1 MSIRFLRTVRNVGLF
16 SASVVASCFL
26 ANSGFAMETIKAQ
39 LTTAPNVPPPITRT
53 TPAHVIVELEA
64 SEWVGRLSDDN
75 NYKFWGLGA
84 QGATGTVP
92 GPMIRVM
99 VGDTVE
105 IHLKNRKDSSE
116 SHNIDFHAVTGP
128 GGGAAM
134 LNTEPGEESK
144 LKFKALNAG
153 LYFYHCATASP
164 SIPEHIAN
172 GMYGGI
178 LVEPA
183 GGLKKV
189 EKEYYVVQSE
199 FYTKPGKKGD
209 TLEFSFENGLAEH
222 PSHVVFNGSA
232 GALVKNPLTAKVGD
246 TVRMFYINAGPNLV
260 ASWHVIG
267 EIFDRVYPEGSLVT
281 PPLQNL
287 QTTVVPAGGSSM
299 AEFKVEYPGTFINV
313 DHSIFR
319 IAKGAVGLLKVEG
332 AANPDIYQGL
342 NEKK

>member
-1 MSIRFLRTVRNVGLF
+1 MSSSLSRNVRNVGLI
-16 SASVVASCFL
+16 SASVVALCL
-26 ANSGFAMETIKAQ
+26 AANTGFAAETIKAQ
-39 LTTAPNVPPPITRT
+39 VTAAPNVPPPITRNQ
-53 TPAHVIVELEA
+53 PANVIVDLEA

-75 NYKFWGLGA
+75 NYKFWGFN
-84 QGATGTVP
+84 GTVP

-105 IHLKNRKDSSE
+105 IHLKNKKDSKE

-134 LNTEPGEESK
+134 LNTEPGDESK
-144 LKFKALNAG
+144 LHFKALNAG

-172 GMYGGI
+172 GMYGAI
-178 LVEPA
+178 LVEPV
-183 GGLKKV
+183 GGLPHV
-189 EKEYYVVQSE
+189 DKEFYVVQSE
-199 FYTKPGKKGD
+199 FYTKPGQKGD

-232 GALVKNPLTAKVGD
+232 GSLIKNPLQAKVGD
-246 TVRMFYINAGPNLV
+246 TIRMFYINAGPNHV
-260 ASWHVIG
+260 ASWHIIG

-281 PPLQNL
+281 PPLKNV
-287 QTTVVPAGGSSM
+287 QTTVVPAGGASM
-299 AEFKVEYPGTFINV
+299 AEFKVEVPGTYLNV

-332 AANPDIYQGL
+332 PENPEIYSKG
-342 NEKK
+342 K

>member
-1 MSIRFLRTVRNVGLF
+1 
-16 SASVVASCFL
+16 
-26 ANSGFAMETIKAQ
+26 
-39 LTTAPNVPPPITRT
+39 
-53 TPAHVIVELEA
+53 
-64 SEWVGRLSDDN
+64 
-75 NYKFWGLGA
+75 
-84 QGATGTVP
+84 
-92 GPMIRVM
+92 
-99 VGDTVE
+99 
-105 IHLKNRKDSSE
+105 
-116 SHNIDFHAVTGP
+116 
-128 GGGAAM
+128 M

-232 GALVKNPLTAKVGD
+232 GSLVKNPLTAKVGD

-267 EIFDRVYPEGSLVT
+267 EIFDRVYPEGSIVT

-299 AEFKVEYPGTFINV
+299 AEFKVEMPGTFINV

>member
-1 MSIRFLRTVRNVGLF
+1 
-16 SASVVASCFL
+16 
-26 ANSGFAMETIKAQ
+26 
-39 LTTAPNVPPPITRT
+39 
-53 TPAHVIVELEA
+53 
-64 SEWVGRLSDDN
+64 
-75 NYKFWGLGA
+75 
-84 QGATGTVP
+84 
-92 GPMIRVM
+92 MIRVM

-105 IHLKNRKDSSE
+105 IRLKNDKSSQE

-134 LNTEPGEESK
+134 LNTEPGQESR
-144 LKFKALNAG
+144 LRFKALSAG

-178 LVEPA
+178 LVEPV

-189 EKEYYVVQSE
+189 EKEFYVVQSE

-209 TLEFSFENGLAEH
+209 TLEFSFENGLAES
-222 PSHVVFNGSA
+222 PSHVVFNGMA
-232 GALVKNPLTAKVGD
+232 GALVKNPLQAKVGD

-267 EIFDRVYPEGSLVT
+267 EIFDRVYMHGSLT
-281 PPLQNL
+281 TAPLEGL
-287 QTTVVPAGGSSM
+287 QTTLVPAGGSSM
-299 AEFKVEYPGTFINV
+299 AEFKVEVPGTYLNV

-319 IAKGAVGLLKVEG
+319 IAKGAVGLLKVDGPES
-332 AANPDIYQGL
+332 PDIYKGL
-342 NEKK
+342 K